1 MLHSAELLPPFR
13 VANSQWETGRK
24 DGEKTIHRAA
34 PVTSEEHTAQNS
46 IAALPVVTYQAS
58 EPVIVDGSRTGA
70 SYVLGSTGREHE
82 RLSRQARIFNPFT
95 ERLFRNAGISRGQRV
110 LDIGSGVGDVA
121 MLVAELVGPTGEVVG
136 VERDAN
142 TLTKARSRVA
152 EAQLRN
158 VSFVEADVGQVASS
172 KLRSKPFDAVVGRLI
187 LEYVS
192 DPAAVLRSLSNLV
205 HSGGIIVFQDCYWAP
220 LLQLTAPLPL
230 WAKCASLIYRA
241 FERSGANIN
250 MEHLLYRAFLD
261 AGLPTPKMVIEIPVG
276 DSPDVRRWVYDLF
289 CTLYPRMHEHN
300 LSTNEVGD
308 LESLLSRLEA
318 ELDRTKSFAACIGL
332 IGAWSQMT

>member
-1 MLHSAELLPPFR
+1 MLHSAELLPPVR
-13 VANSQWETGRK
+13 VVNSHWETGRE
-24 DGEKTIHRAA
+24 DDEKTIHRAT
-34 PVTSEEHTAQNS
+34 PVNSEE
-46 IAALPVVTYQAS
+46 
-58 EPVIVDGSRTGA
+58 VIVDSSRTGA

-205 HSGGIIVFQDCYWAP
+205 HSGGHC
-220 LLQLTAPLPL
+220 
-230 WAKCASLIYRA
+230 
-241 FERSGANIN
+241 
-250 MEHLLYRAFLD
+250 
-261 AGLPTPKMVIEIPVG
+261 
-276 DSPDVRRWVYDLF
+276 
-289 CTLYPRMHEHN
+289 
-300 LSTNEVGD
+300 
-308 LESLLSRLEA
+308 LSRLLLGSITSVNRRSSAVGEVCFTD
-318 ELDRTKSFAACIGL
+318 LPGV
-332 IGAWSQMT
+332 

>member
-1 MLHSAELLPPFR
+1 
-13 VANSQWETGRK
+13 
-24 DGEKTIHRAA
+24 
-34 PVTSEEHTAQNS
+34 
-46 IAALPVVTYQAS
+46 
-58 EPVIVDGSRTGA
+58 
-70 SYVLGSTGREHE
+70 
-82 RLSRQARIFNPFT
+82 
-95 ERLFRNAGISRGQRV
+95 
-110 LDIGSGVGDVA
+110 
-121 MLVAELVGPTGEVVG
+121 VG

-142 TLTKARSRVA
+142 ALTKARSRVA

-172 KLRSKPFDAVVGRLI
+172 KLRSDPFDAVVGRLI

-220 LLQLTAPLPL
+220 LLQLTAHLPL
-230 WAKCASLIYRA
+230 WAKCASLIYQA

-276 DSPDVRRWVYDLF
+276 DSPDVRRWVYDIF
-289 CTLYPRMHEHN
+289 CTVYPQMHKHN

-332 IGAWSQMT
+332 VGVWSQMT

>member
-1 MLHSAELLPPFR
+1 MLHSAELLPPG
-13 VANSQWETGRK
+13 VNSHWETGRE
-24 DGEKTIHRAA
+24 DDEKTIHRAT
-34 PVTSEEHTAQNS
+34 PVNSEEPTAQNS
-46 IAALPVVTYQAS
+46 IAALPVVTYQAG
-58 EPVIVDGSRTGA
+58 ETVIVDSSRTGA
-70 SYVLGSTGREHE
+70 SYVLGGTAREHE

-172 KLRSKPFDAVVGRLI
+172 NLRSKPFDAVVGRLI

-192 DPAAVLRSLSNLV
+192 DPAALLRSLSNLV

-220 LLQLTAPLPL
+220 LLQLTARLPL
-230 WAKCASLIYRA
+230 WAKCASLI
-241 FERSGANIN
+241 
-250 MEHLLYRAFLD
+250 
-261 AGLPTPKMVIEIPVG
+261 LPGV
-276 DSPDVRRWVYDLF
+276 
-289 CTLYPRMHEHN
+289 
-300 LSTNEVGD
+300 
-308 LESLLSRLEA
+308 
-318 ELDRTKSFAACIGL
+318 
-332 IGAWSQMT
+332 

>member
-1 MLHSAELLPPFR
+1 
-13 VANSQWETGRK
+13 
-24 DGEKTIHRAA
+24 
-34 PVTSEEHTAQNS
+34 
-46 IAALPVVTYQAS
+46 
-58 EPVIVDGSRTGA
+58 
-70 SYVLGSTGREHE
+70 
-82 RLSRQARIFNPFT
+82 
-95 ERLFRNAGISRGQRV
+95 
-110 LDIGSGVGDVA
+110 
-121 MLVAELVGPTGEVVG
+121 MLVAELVGSTGEVVG

-142 TLTKARSRVA
+142 ALTKARSRVA

-205 HSGGIIVFQDCYWAP
+205 LSGGVIVFQDCYWAP
-220 LLQLTAPLPL
+220 LLQLTARLPL
-230 WAKCASLIYRA
+230 WARCASLIYRA

-261 AGLPTPKMVIEIPVG
+261 AGLPTPKMVIEIPMD
-276 DSPDVRRWVYDLF
+276 DSPDLRRWVYDIF
-289 CTLYPRMHEHN
+289 CTLYPQMHEQD
-300 LSTNEVGD
+300 LSTSEVGD
-308 LESLLSRLEA
+308 LESLLSRLDA
-318 ELDRTKSFAACIGL
+318 ELDRTKSFAGCIGL

>member
-1 MLHSAELLPPFR
+1 MSA
-13 VANSQWETGRK
+13 
-24 DGEKTIHRAA
+24 
-34 PVTSEEHTAQNS
+34 
-46 IAALPVVTYQAS
+46 
-58 EPVIVDGSRTGA
+58 
-70 SYVLGSTGREHE
+70 
-82 RLSRQARIFNPFT
+82 LSAT
-95 ERLFRNAGISRGQRV
+95 CG
-110 LDIGSGVGDVA
+110 
-121 MLVAELVGPTGEVVG
+121 T
-136 VERDAN
+136 
-142 TLTKARSRVA
+142 
-152 EAQLRN
+152 LRN

-192 DPAAVLRSLSNLV
+192 DPAALLRSLSNLV

-241 FERSGANIN
+241 FEQSGANIN

-276 DSPDVRRWVYDLF
+276 DSPDVRRWVYDIF
-289 CTLYPRMHEHN
+289 CTLYPQMHEHN
-300 LSTNEVGD
+300 LSTNAVGD

-318 ELDRTKSFAACIGL
+318 ELDRTKSFAACCGL

>member
-1 MLHSAELLPPFR
+1 MAMSPSA
-13 VANSQWETGRK
+13 
-24 DGEKTIHRAA
+24 
-34 PVTSEEHTAQNS
+34 
-46 IAALPVVTYQAS
+46 
-58 EPVIVDGSRTGA
+58 A
-70 SYVLGSTGREHE
+70 SYVLGATGREHE
-82 RLSRQARIFNPFT
+82 RLIRQSRIFNPFT
-95 ERLFRNAGISRGQRV
+95 ERLFRSAGISRGRRV

-142 TLTKARSRVA
+142 ALTKARSRVA

-172 KLRSKPFDAVVGRLI
+172 KPFDAVVGRLI

-192 DPAAVLRSLSNLV
+192 DPASVLRSLSNLV
-205 HSGGIIVFQDCYWAP
+205 HSGGIIFFQDCYWAP
-220 LLQLTAPLPL
+220 LLQLTARLPL
-230 WAKCASLIYRA
+230 WAKSASLIYRA

-276 DSPDVRRWVYDLF
+276 DSPDVRRWVYDIF
-289 CTLYPRMHEHN
+289 CTLYPQMHEHN
-300 LSTNEVGD
+300 LSTSEIGD

-318 ELDRTKSFAACIGL
+318 ELDRTKSFAACCGL

>member
-1 MLHSAELLPPFR
+1 
-13 VANSQWETGRK
+13 
-24 DGEKTIHRAA
+24 
-34 PVTSEEHTAQNS
+34 
-46 IAALPVVTYQAS
+46 
-58 EPVIVDGSRTGA
+58 
-70 SYVLGSTGREHE
+70 
-82 RLSRQARIFNPFT
+82 
-95 ERLFRNAGISRGQRV
+95 
-110 LDIGSGVGDVA
+110 
-121 MLVAELVGPTGEVVG
+121 
-136 VERDAN
+136 
-142 TLTKARSRVA
+142 LTKARSRVA

-172 KLRSKPFDAVVGRLI
+172 KLRCKPFDAVVGRLI

-276 DSPDVRRWVYDLF
+276 DSPDVRRWVYDIF
-289 CTLYPRMHEHN
+289 CTLYPQMHEHN
-300 LSTNEVGD
+300 LSTNEIGD